1 MKKEDLAA
9 KSMAELRTLA
19 KKAGIAPKSSWKK
32 ADFIKALSAKKG
44 LQKKTAKAAKAAKKP
59 AAKKTGTKRA
69 TTKRTKAAPKATPK
83 AKAPKK
89 AAKKILATPSPKAAR
104 TPLEALTVAE
114 LKGLAKELGIA
125 LGSGLKKADIIKALG
140 KATTGK
146 KKAAPKRAKKAT
158 AKPAPETPERAIKPA
173 ERAAPVKKR
182 TPKAAGITEQPAAL
196 PEEYGVDKVVTM
208 PVTPRRLYIYWEITA
223 GTLGRYRGNLNLKV
237 IDAETGEAFY
247 LPISERVDEYFITVR
262 PGKEYMA
269 EVGVIDAKGDFI
281 TLSSSHPKPAYAPRT
296 AVPETELFSAAAGE
310 AVEPPSSRR
319 VRAGET
325 VRGIV
330 APEEVAEAAE
340 LPEEFFGVP
349 AFISSAESGGHH
361 RKIHEAG
368 VLPEEY
374 FEMPEFISSY

>member
-89 AAKKILATPSPKAAR
+89 AAKKILATRSPKAAR

-158 AKPAPETPERAIKPA
+158 AKPVPETPERAIKSA

-182 TPKAAGITEQPAAL
+182 TPKAAGIPEQPAAL

-269 EVGVIDAKGDFI
+269 EVGVIDTKGDFI
-281 TLSSSHPKPAYAPRT
+281 TLSSSHPKPAYVPKT
-296 AVPETELFSAAAGE
+296 AVPETELFPAAAGE
-310 AVEPPSSRR
+310 AVEPPSSRW
-319 VRAGET
+319 VRASET
-325 VRGIV
+325 VRRI
-330 APEEVAEAAE
+330 AALEEVAEAPE
-340 LPEEFFGVP
+340 LSEEFFEVP
-349 AFISSAESGGHH
+349 AFISSAESGRHH
-361 RKIHEAG
+361 RKMHEAG
-368 VLPEEY
+368 GLPEEY